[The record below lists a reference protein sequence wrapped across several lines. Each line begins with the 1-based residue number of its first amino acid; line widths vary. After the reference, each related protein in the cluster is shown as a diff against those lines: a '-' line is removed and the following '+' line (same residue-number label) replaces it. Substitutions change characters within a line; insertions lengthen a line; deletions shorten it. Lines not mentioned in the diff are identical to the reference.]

1 MSNHSEIDPA
11 EPSIRMYDEVIVR
24 RMGES
29 AVLVHL
35 STNRIYELN
44 ETGARIWELLER
56 GQSST
61 EIIRQLCGEFT
72 VSPKEATEA
81 YDQLLTDLLK
91 QGLVGRAGQ

>member
-1 MSNHSEIDPA
+1 MSNHSEIIPA

-56 GQSST
+56 GRSST
-61 EIIRQLCGEFT
+61 EINDQLCAEFT
-72 VSPKEATEA
+72 VTPTQAREA
-81 YDQLLTDLLK
+81 YNKVVSDLLTE
-91 QGLVGRAGQ
+91 GLVRRESP